1 METKNQANEQKK
13 FKRRCEAMNWTR
25 KKGVQRYGFK
35 IKQKVMEM
43 TLKRNKGY

>member
-1 METKNQANEQKK
+1 METKNQANEQKVQE
-13 FKRRCEAMNWTR
+13 EARDHELDT

-35 IKQKVMEM
+35 IKQKEMEM